1 MDSNLDEKYFTGTSG
16 LLLPVANKSFYPL
29 AFQDK
34 SRLNYYASLF
44 SSIEINSSFYKIP
57 LGATI
62 RKWALDV
69 PETFRFTFKLYKE
82 ITHAK
87 ELNYNPPDV
96 EKFMDSINQV
106 GNKRG
111 CLLLQFPASFNLRH
125 LQKLEQLI
133 TAIRLKDTNRNWKI
147 SIEFRNAEWYS
158 EAVYEVL
165 EEHFCSL
172 VVHDKGG
179 YGTGY
184 HDTGTDW
191 VYLRFHGPDGSYR
204 GSYDEAFLAEY
215 ASYIRE
221 WMEEGKS
228 IYTYFNN
235 TMGEAIKNLESLRA
249 YVGLDS

>member
-1 MDSNLDEKYFTGTSG
+1 MDTFSNQKYFTGTSG

-29 AFQDK
+29 AFEDK

-69 PETFRFTFKLYKE
+69 PDDFHFTFKLYKE
-82 ITHAK
+82 ITHVK
-87 ELNYNPPDV
+87 ELNYNPLDL
-96 EKFMDSINQV
+96 EKFMNSINQAAD
-106 GNKRG
+106 NAG
-111 CLLLQFPASFNLRH
+111 CLLIQFPASFKVRNL
-125 LQKLEQLI
+125 QQLELLLA
-133 TAIRLKDTNRNWKI
+133 AIRLKDEHRNWKI
-147 SIEFRNAEWYS
+147 SIEFRNEDWYR
-158 EAVYEVL
+158 EEVYDVL
-165 EEHFCSL
+165 RAHFCSL

-179 YGTGY
+179 YGSGY

-221 WMEEGKS
+221 WMEQGKTV
-228 IYTYFNN
+228 YAYFNN
-235 TMGEAIKNLESLRA
+235 TMGEAINNLESLRE